1 MSIKIN
7 YSNKISNKSL
17 SNIVLFCNEKYNI
30 NGLKNY
36 LSNSEYSYIND
47 LLKTID
53 LKKSLF
59 VFDINSKKKIILISI
74 KKNIKNSYIENLGAQ
89 LYKQIQKSKKSEYV
103 INLDTLDFKDSNF
116 ILLDS
121 NIPHNYLIK
130 NVGVDCVLT
139 VWGQVAHEYAYRKI
153 PVINK

>member
-7 YSNKISNKSL
+7 YSNKISNKSP
-17 SNIVLFCNEKYNI
+17 SNVVLFCNEKYNI

-59 VFDINSKKKIILISI
+59 VF
-74 KKNIKNSYIENLGAQ
+74 E
-89 LYKQIQKSKKSEYV
+89 
-103 INLDTLDFKDSNF
+103 
-116 ILLDS
+116 
-121 NIPHNYLIK
+121 
-130 NVGVDCVLT
+130 
-139 VWGQVAHEYAYRKI
+139 
-153 PVINK
+153 

>member
-59 VFDINSKKKIILISI
+59 VFERSNSVNFL
-74 KKNIKNSYIENLGAQ
+74 SYVVN
-89 LYKQIQKSKKSEYV
+89 
-103 INLDTLDFKDSNF
+103 
-116 ILLDS
+116 
-121 NIPHNYLIK
+121 
-130 NVGVDCVLT
+130 C
-139 VWGQVAHEYAYRKI
+139 
-153 PVINK
+153 